1 MKHVKLFVLLSS
13 FTIMF
18 VFTSCEMLNG
28 IFGNNGPE
36 ETEIEV
42 TNEDGSVTTGIK
54 TVYDDYTITET
65 KTVGTDYITETIEK
79 EELKEDDTG
88 KTFTVVTIESITTY
102 DDDSSGDVKSIK
114 LNETETQ
121 TNEKRVVDTHKDT
134 VKKDGTTISE
144 HLIEDTK
151 NGTKKTTT
159 ETKSAD
165 GKLISKEDDDYKE
178 LLPEQQ
184 IEKEEGYKITSTEE
198 INLVTYDDQ
207 GKESTKVVIT
217 YDNPNR
223 SNPNNLPDSYN
234 KAVKIEYKF
243 VNGEPKE
250 TKRTEELSFGCNSKK
265 EIVSND
271 DGTKTISIS
280 IKALDGVNLGSGS
293 GTTDKDG
300 VTTIENIYTNGIKE
314 KTVENKTSVIKEIL
328 TDEYYEKTEKEN
340 GVLKNKECEYYYDV
354 NAGIVFKTVTTYSS
368 EVENNKSNR
377 HIGNESL
384 TPAKYDEVS
393 INVPSV
399 NGIYESMSSLDV
411 YADGTNAEA
420 YTVFTVKVW
429 DGSKADF
436 VETKYPFDDSVD
448 MTNLHFPPAE

>member
-1 MKHVKLFVLLSS
+1 MDYEGKEKQNIHEDLFGILCSVLG
-13 FTIMF
+13 
-18 VFTSCEMLNG
+18 V
-28 IFGNNGPE
+28 
-36 ETEIEV
+36 
-42 TNEDGSVTTGIK
+42 
-54 TVYDDYTITET
+54 
-65 KTVGTDYITETIEK
+65 
-79 EELKEDDTG
+79 
-88 KTFTVVTIESITTY
+88 
-102 DDDSSGDVKSIK
+102 
-114 LNETETQ
+114 
-121 TNEKRVVDTHKDT
+121 
-134 VKKDGTTISE
+134 
-144 HLIEDTK
+144 
-151 NGTKKTTT
+151 
-159 ETKSAD
+159 
-165 GKLISKEDDDYKE
+165 SKEDDDYKE

-198 INLVTYDDQ
+198 INLITYDDQ

-377 HIGNESL
+377 HIANESL
-384 TPAKYDEVS
+384 TPAKYDKVS